1 MNVRPTSLPGVLHL
15 EPKVFGDTRGF
26 LLEVCQRERYAQH
39 GIGPEFSVDLWS
51 RSSKNTV
58 RGLHFQEPK
67 AQGKL
72 VFVTRGA
79 VFDVAV
85 DIRQTSPTFG
95 KWYGAE
101 LSEDN
106 KHQLWIPPGFAHGFC
121 VLSDWVDMHYRCVG
135 AYAKEAEQV
144 VAWND
149 PAIGISWPLKGEPL
163 LSPRD
168 AAAPRL
174 SEAPVLP
181 A

>member
-1 MNVRPTSLPGVLHL
+1 MDIQATPLPGVLL
-15 EPKVFGDTRGF
+15 IAPKVFGDARGF
-26 LLEVCQRERYAQH
+26 LLEVGQRERYAAA

-85 DIRQTSPTFG
+85 DIRKRSPTFG
-95 KWYGAE
+95 KWFGTE
-101 LSEDN
+101 LTEDN

-121 VLSDWVDMHYRCVG
+121 VLSDLVDMHYRCVG

-149 PAIGISWPLKGEPL
+149 PAIGIQWPLSGEPL

-168 AAAPRL
+168 AQAPKL
-174 SEAPVLP
+174 NEAPVLP
-181 A
+181 